1 MVSWLP
7 TAQVQQ
13 ELLESHGPDLGHVL
27 ELRKPVFQRVLA
39 WTQHLEL
46 QMKIPKARQCQQG
59 SQRTW
64 GGHGAPGTHLL
75 SQKGAEEDEGDEV
88 EVGEVTPTL
97 RGVGE
102 LVTGPTAEAGQ
113 HDLMP
118 GLPGGTP
125 ERRAEHEARREGPG
139 LAGKEAQEFRRT
151 AFPPIGILHRC

>member
-13 ELLESHGPDLGHVL
+13 ELLDSHGPDLGHVL

-75 SQKGAEEDEGDEV
+75 SQKGAEEEPRKGPGWPV
-88 EVGEVTPTL
+88 YTL
-97 RGVGE
+97 ERDRLLGGVG
-102 LVTGPTAEAGQ
+102 LGPLILSK
-113 HDLMP
+113 DL
-118 GLPGGTP
+118 
-125 ERRAEHEARREGPG
+125 
-139 LAGKEAQEFRRT
+139 
-151 AFPPIGILHRC
+151 